1 MNLVTIDA
9 AGSEPPYEQVRR
21 QIAQGAASGALP
33 AGHKLPTVR
42 QLATDL
48 GLAANTVA
56 KAYRALETDGVI
68 ETHGRGGTLIASR
81 RLTDPEAEAGAQTYA
96 RLARTQ
102 GLSLDEAIRLVE
114 QSWTP

>member
-1 MNLVTIDA
+1 MDIVTIDTT
-9 AGSEPPYEQVRR
+9 GSEPPYEQVRR
-21 QIAQGAASGALP
+21 QIAEGAASGTLA

-56 KAYRALETDGVI
+56 KAYRALEADGVT
-68 ETHGRGGTLIASR
+68 ETHGRRGTFVAGR
-81 RLTDPEAEAGAQTYA
+81 RLGDADAAAGAQAYA